1 MADSDVRTKILDIQV
16 RYQDAL
22 DKIAKY
28 RKEIADAMARQKELK
43 KELDAGS
50 ITQEEYARQV
60 ETTRI
65 FITQQNTAINT
76 LTRQINNQEKA
87 QQENLGSLVQW
98 RAELSNLTAEYDRL
112 SEEDRN
118 SEIGE
123 NLKAQINDLTTKL
136 KEAEQGT
143 QRFFR
148 NVGNYPNAMGQAANA
163 TNGLVEALT
172 KECKTAEEAQD
183 ANDVLKRALAGIDP
197 SADGAA
203 DAIETLNKKIEEN
216 NQVIQEHEE
225 QSEGLVDSLGDLVGI
240 NTKFGS
246 SLENLSKNSA
256 GSVLEGLNV
265 KAKALWQTLT
275 GLLANPYVLAF
286 LGIAAAGMAVK
297 WWYNYNKGLVEATKL
312 TGDLTGKAGD
322 DLKNFRNEVQAT
334 ADTFNQDF
342 EEVLTAA
349 NNYAQQYGISVDE
362 ALKKVQD
369 GFINGANAN
378 GQYLDSLKEFPT
390 YFREAGVSANGFVAI
405 MSQTSKMGV
414 TGNKALD
421 TIKEGNIRIRE
432 MSTATAE
439 ALDNLGLNSKKIQQ
453 ELAAGT
459 TTTFEVMQKVSTKL
473 SEIPDS
479 SQVAGEAITNIFG
492 GPGEDAGYRYLT
504 TLKDISTNLEDVK
517 ERSGEMG
524 RLQQEQLQSQVELD
538 KAISALFDA
547 TGGTFESMTTQAKI
561 FVNKGIVAIINGVV
575 DVCNWFID
583 MYNKSIVVRAGVA
596 GMTTSFKMSWS
607 IIKNVCKLIVDD
619 IMALGKIIKGVL
631 TLSWDDVAAGWNQFR
646 KASTQAIKNIAKDY
660 VDGVGDAV
668 DSTLHGQMEK
678 ISIDLS
684 QYSAED
690 TPANGGGSGKG
701 GGKNLPK
708 KTGSEK
714 TGSTSKTSSASD
726 PVKIEAELLRKAED
740 ELLKITKQSAESR
753 RKQLE
758 LSYDRQIDDYKKKL
772 AEDKTLTED
781 SKSAILSIIDSLGQQ
796 KAKAI
801 AEFDDEELRKQI
813 EHDTKLIE
821 LKLSAAEEGTKKE
834 LELKLQSID
843 QKEKLDLAQAEKDYE
858 NEIERQEA
866 LAAIREKYQK
876 EREEAEDANKTL
888 TYERQKQVL
897 ENEIEQL
904 DIAETEKQLHRDGW
918 RTMTDEEMEA
928 DQERKLQSIGG
939 YEAEKLR
946 MERDAA
952 EQAYQALLE
961 RGQLSTQTE
970 AEWQNEQN
978 NAKQE
983 WLNKQVAINEAYV
996 KNEQAK
1002 AQAARAVSN
1011 SLISLL
1017 EAVGEE
1023 GSAAA
1028 KMAKV
1033 IALAQ
1038 IAIDTGKA
1046 LSAGIASASAVPFPG
1061 NLVAIATTV
1070 ATVLANVATA
1080 ISTVKSA
1087 KFATGGKVKGPGSGT
1102 SDSIPAM
1109 LSNGEYVM
1117 TAEATRR
1124 FEPLLEIMNGKSDR
1138 YNISNLRDGLRTI
1151 VPVVISE
1158 KSSNEYENFLYV
1170 LNRYFEDIESHK
1182 NEINIRDSLYSQ
1194 LSRQIETF
1202 NFRKEIITNERFNEE
1217 VISNVQ
1223 RIESIIDKSDRADI
1237 TKEEFLSEIR
1247 KTKFTSSLNKET
1259 DKTSVTKQYLTNYVI
1274 SNNNIEKHMRDFIEI
1289 LSIFGTF
1296 SMFDSTLDR
1305 MNYEIPMMKGV
1316 EDSPMEPSGDPNG
1329 ANIHFAQP
1337 TATGFASGG
1346 KIIGPG
1352 SGTSDSIPVMLS
1364 NGEYVITA
1372 NATRMF
1378 EPLLAAM
1385 NGIGAGVPIQVAN
1398 SYQSMDNAEM
1408 MTDSFEKAA
1417 KEIKPVVSVVEI
1429 TEVQKRVETIENLD
1443 NF

>member
-16 RYQDAL
+16 RYSDAL

-28 RKEIADAMARQKELK
+28 RKEVADAMARQKELK

-60 ETTRI
+60 ETARI
-65 FITQQNTAINT
+65 FITQQNMAINT

-112 SEEDRN
+112 SEADRTG
-118 SEIGE
+118 EVGE

-148 NVGNYPNAMGQAANA
+148 NVGNYPNAMGQAASA

-172 KECKTAEEAQD
+172 KECRTAEEAED
-183 ANDVLKRALAGIDP
+183 ANEVLRKALAGIDP
-197 SADGAA
+197 SAEGAS

-216 NQVIQEHEE
+216 NQVIQQHEE
-225 QSEGLVDSLGDLVGI
+225 QSAGLVDSLGDLVGI
-240 NTKFGS
+240 NTRFGS

-256 GSVLEGLNV
+256 GSVMEGLNV

-286 LGIAAAGMAVK
+286 LGIAAVGMAVK
-297 WWYNYNKGLVEATKL
+297 WWYDYNKGLVEATKL
-312 TGDLTGKAGD
+312 TGDLTGKTGD

-342 EEVLTAA
+342 ETVLEAA

-362 ALKKVQD
+362 ALKKIQD
-369 GFINGANAN
+369 GFISGANAN
-378 GQYLDSLKEFPT
+378 GQYLDSLSEFPA
-390 YFREAGVSANGFVAI
+390 YFREAGVSADGFIAI

-414 TGNKALD
+414 TSNKALD

-432 MSTATAE
+432 MSSATAE

-473 SEIPDS
+473 SEIPES

-492 GPGEDAGYRYLT
+492 GPGEDAGYKYLT
-504 TLKDISTNLEDVK
+504 TLKDISTNLDDVK

-538 KAISALFDA
+538 NAISALFDA
-547 TGGTFESMTTQAKI
+547 TGGTFESMTTQAKT
-561 FVNKGIVAIINGVV
+561 FVNKGIVSIIKGVV
-575 DVCNWFID
+575 DICNWFID

-596 GMTTSFKMSWS
+596 GLTASFKMSWS
-607 IIKNVCKLIVDD
+607 IIKNVCKLIVDE

-646 KASTQAIKNIAKDY
+646 KASTQAVKNIAKDY

-678 ISIDLS
+678 ISLDLS
-684 QYSAED
+684 KYGTDNNPGGGNAGSGGG
-690 TPANGGGSGKG
+690 NGGGKKPATKPSG
-701 GGKNLPK
+701 
-708 KTGSEK
+708 K
-714 TGSTSKTSSASD
+714 TGSTSKGSSASD
-726 PVKIEAELLRKAED
+726 PAKVEAELLRKAED
-740 ELLKITKQSAESR
+740 ELLKITKQFAETR

-772 AEDKTLTED
+772 AEDKTLTEK
-781 SKSAILSIIDSLGQQ
+781 SKAAILSIIDSLGQQ

-801 AEFDDEELRKQI
+801 AEFDDEELKKQI
-813 EHDTKLIE
+813 EHDAKLIE
-821 LKLSAAEEGTKKE
+821 LKLSAAEEGTKQE
-834 LELKLQSID
+834 LELKLKAID
-843 QKEKLDLAQAEKDYE
+843 EKEKLDLAQAEKDYE
-858 NEIERQEA
+858 NEEERQQA
-866 LAAIREKYQK
+866 LAAIRAKYQN
-876 EREEAEDANKTL
+876 EREEAEDEYKTKAMESRNQAL
-888 TYERQKQVL
+888 T
-897 ENEIEQL
+897 NEIDQL
-904 DIAETEKQLHRDGW
+904 EIAETEKQLHREGW

-928 DQERKLQSIGG
+928 DRQRKLESIGG
-939 YEAEKLR
+939 YEAEKLQ
-946 MERDAA
+946 MEEDAA
-952 EQAYQALLE
+952 QQAYEALLE
-961 RGQLSTQTE
+961 RGQLTTQTD
-970 AEWQNEQN
+970 AEWQAEQN
-978 NAKQE
+978 AAKQE
-983 WLNKQVAINEAYV
+983 WLNKQVAINDAYV

-1017 EAVGEE
+1017 NAVGEE

-1028 KMAKV
+1028 KAAKI

-1046 LSAGIASASAVPFPG
+1046 IASGISSASSLPFPA
-1061 NLVAIATTV
+1061 NLAAIATTV
-1070 ATVLANVATA
+1070 ATVIANVATA

-1087 KFATGGKVKGPGSGT
+1087 KFATGGKVNGPGSGT

-1117 TAEATRR
+1117 TARATR
-1124 FEPLLEIMNGKSDR
+1124 
-1138 YNISNLRDGLRTI
+1138 
-1151 VPVVISE
+1151 
-1158 KSSNEYENFLYV
+1158 LY
-1170 LNRYFEDIESHK
+1170 
-1182 NEINIRDSLYSQ
+1182 
-1194 LSRQIETF
+1194 
-1202 NFRKEIITNERFNEE
+1202 
-1217 VISNVQ
+1217 
-1223 RIESIIDKSDRADI
+1223 
-1237 TKEEFLSEIR
+1237 
-1247 KTKFTSSLNKET
+1247 
-1259 DKTSVTKQYLTNYVI
+1259 
-1274 SNNNIEKHMRDFIEI
+1274 
-1289 LSIFGTF
+1289 
-1296 SMFDSTLDR
+1296 
-1305 MNYEIPMMKGV
+1305 
-1316 EDSPMEPSGDPNG
+1316 
-1329 ANIHFAQP
+1329 
-1337 TATGFASGG
+1337 
-1346 KIIGPG
+1346 
-1352 SGTSDSIPVMLS
+1352 
-1364 NGEYVITA
+1364 
-1372 NATRMF
+1372 

-1398 SYQSMDNAEM
+1398 SYQSVDSAEM
-1408 MTDSFEKAA
+1408 MTDSFKEAA
-1417 KEIKPVVSVVEI
+1417 REIKPVVSVVEI
-1429 TEVQKRVETIENLD
+1429 TEAQERVDMIENLD

>member
-1 MADSDVRTKILDIQV
+1 MADNDVRTKILDIQV

-28 RKEIADAMARQKELK
+28 RKEVADAMARQKELK

-112 SEEDRN
+112 SEADRT
-118 SEIGE
+118 GE
-123 NLKAQINDLTTKL
+123 VGQNLKNQINELTTKL

-148 NVGNYPNAMGQAANA
+148 NVGNYPNAMGQAASS
-163 TNGLVEALT
+163 TNGLIEALS
-172 KECKTAEEAQD
+172 KECKTAEEAED
-183 ANDVLKRALAGIDP
+183 ANEVLRRALAGIDP

-216 NQVIQEHEE
+216 NKVIQEHED
-225 QSEGLVDSLGDLVGI
+225 QSAGLVDSLGDLVGI

-256 GSVLEGLNV
+256 GSVMEGLNV

-297 WWYNYNKGLVEATKL
+297 WWYDYNKGLVEATKL
-312 TGDLTGKAGD
+312 TGDLTGKTGD

-342 EEVLTAA
+342 ETVLEAA

-362 ALKKVQD
+362 ALKKIQD
-369 GFINGANAN
+369 GFISGANAN
-378 GQYLDSLKEFPT
+378 GQYLDSLKEFPA
-390 YFREAGVSANGFVAI
+390 YFREAGVSADGFVAI

-414 TGNKALD
+414 TSNKALD

-459 TTTFEVMQKVSTKL
+459 TTTFEVMQQVSTKL
-473 SEIPDS
+473 SEIPES

-504 TLKDISTNLEDVK
+504 TLKDISTNLDEVK

-524 RLQQEQLQSQVELD
+524 RLQQEQLESQVELD
-538 KAISALFDA
+538 NAISALFDA
-547 TGGTFESMTTQAKI
+547 TGGTFESMTTKAKT
-561 FVNKGIVAIINGVV
+561 FVNKGITAVIKGVV
-575 DVCNWFID
+575 DVCNWFIEL
-583 MYNKSIVVRAGVA
+583 YNNSLVIRAGVA
-596 GMTTSFKMSWS
+596 AIGLQFKTLWS
-607 IIKNVCKLIVDD
+607 VVKNVLGLIVDE
-619 IMALGKIIKGVL
+619 IVGLANMIKGAF
-631 TLSWDDVAAGWNQFR
+631 TLNWDTFSAGWEKFR
-646 KASTQAIKNIAKDY
+646 SASGKALKNIVNETVENTKEAWADIDKELPKIEIPVEAKPVADTSTTN
-660 VDGVGDAV
+660 GD
-668 DSTLHGQMEK
+668 D
-678 ISIDLS
+678 
-684 QYSAED
+684 
-690 TPANGGGSGKG
+690 NGGR
-701 GGKNLPK
+701 KNPPK
-708 KTGSEK
+708 KTGSGK
-714 TGSTSKTSSASD
+714 TGTTSKGSSASD
-726 PVKIEAELLRKAED
+726 PAKVEADLLRKAED
-740 ELLKITKQSAESR
+740 ELLKITKQSAETR

-758 LSYDRQIDDYKKKL
+758 LSYDRQIEDYKKKL
-772 AEDKTLTED
+772 AEDKTLTEQ
-781 SKSAILSIIDSLGQQ
+781 SKAAILSIIDSLGQQ

-928 DQERKLQSIGG
+928 DRQRKLEYIGG

-946 MERDAA
+946 MEEEAA
-952 EQAYQALLE
+952 QQAYEALLE
-961 RGQLSTQTE
+961 RGQLSTQTD
-970 AEWQNEQN
+970 AEWLAEQN
-978 NAKQE
+978 AAKQE

-1002 AQAARAVSN
+1002 QQAVRAVTN
-1011 SLISLL
+1011 GLVSLL
-1017 EAVGEE
+1017 ETLGEE
-1023 GSAAA
+1023 NSAFA
-1028 KMAKV
+1028 KMAK
-1033 IALAQ
+1033 IITLAQ
-1038 IAIDTGKA
+1038 IAIDTGRA
-1046 LSAGIASASAVPFPG
+1046 LSSGIASASALPFPA
-1061 NLVAIATTV
+1061 NLAAIATTV

-1087 KFATGGKVKGPGSGT
+1087 KFATGGKVNGPGSGT

-1117 TAEATRR
+1117 TARATR
-1124 FEPLLEIMNGKSDR
+1124 L
-1138 YNISNLRDGLRTI
+1138 
-1151 VPVVISE
+1151 
-1158 KSSNEYENFLYV
+1158 
-1170 LNRYFEDIESHK
+1170 
-1182 NEINIRDSLYSQ
+1182 
-1194 LSRQIETF
+1194 
-1202 NFRKEIITNERFNEE
+1202 
-1217 VISNVQ
+1217 
-1223 RIESIIDKSDRADI
+1223 
-1237 TKEEFLSEIR
+1237 
-1247 KTKFTSSLNKET
+1247 
-1259 DKTSVTKQYLTNYVI
+1259 
-1274 SNNNIEKHMRDFIEI
+1274 
-1289 LSIFGTF
+1289 
-1296 SMFDSTLDR
+1296 
-1305 MNYEIPMMKGV
+1305 
-1316 EDSPMEPSGDPNG
+1316 
-1329 ANIHFAQP
+1329 
-1337 TATGFASGG
+1337 
-1346 KIIGPG
+1346 
-1352 SGTSDSIPVMLS
+1352 
-1364 NGEYVITA
+1364 
-1372 NATRMF
+1372 F

-1398 SYQSMDNAEM
+1398 SYQSVDNAEM
-1408 MTDSFEKAA
+1408 MTDSFKEAA
-1417 KEIKPVVSVVEI
+1417 REIKPVVSVVEI
-1429 TEVQKRVETIENLD
+1429 TDAQERVEMIENLD
-1443 NF
+1443 NY

>member
-28 RKEIADAMARQKELK
+28 RKEVADAMARQKDLK

-76 LTRQINNQEKA
+76 LTRQINSQEKA

-112 SEEDRN
+112 SEADRTG
-118 SEIGE
+118 EVGE
-123 NLKAQINDLTTKL
+123 NMKAQINELTTKL

-148 NVGNYPNAMGQAANA
+148 NVGNYPNAMGQAANS

-172 KECKTAEEAQD
+172 KECETAKEAED
-183 ANDVLKRALAGIDP
+183 ANEILRKALAGIDP
-197 SADGAA
+197 SAEGAS

-225 QSEGLVDSLGDLVGI
+225 QSAGLIDSLGDLVGI

-275 GLLANPYVLAF
+275 GLLANPVVLTF

-297 WWYNYNKGLVEATKL
+297 WWYDYNKGLVEATKL
-312 TGDLTGKAGD
+312 TGDLTGKSGN

-342 EEVLTAA
+342 ETVLEAA

-362 ALKKVQD
+362 ALNKIQD
-369 GFINGANAN
+369 GFISGANAN
-378 GQYLDSLKEFPT
+378 GQYLDSLKEFPA
-390 YFREAGVSANGFVAI
+390 YFREAGVSADGFVAI

-414 TGNKALD
+414 TSNKALD

-439 ALDNLGLNSKKIQQ
+439 ALDNLGLNSKEIQQ

-473 SEIPDS
+473 SEIPES

-504 TLKDISTNLEDVK
+504 TLKNISTNLDEVK
-517 ERSGEMG
+517 EQSGEMG

-538 KAISALFDA
+538 NAISALFDA
-547 TGGTFESMTTQAKI
+547 TGGTFESMTTQAKT
-561 FVNKGIVAIINGVV
+561 FVNKGIVAIIKGVV

-596 GMTTSFKMSWS
+596 GLTASFKMSWS
-607 IIKNVCKLIVDD
+607 LIKNVCKLIVDE
-619 IMALGKIIKGVL
+619 IMGLGKIIKGVL

-646 KASTQAIKNIAKDY
+646 KASTQAVKNMAKDY
-660 VDGVGDAV
+660 VSGVGDVV

-678 ISIDLS
+678 ISLDLS
-684 QYSAED
+684 KYGTDNNPGGGNADSGSG
-690 TPANGGGSGKG
+690 NGGGKKSAT
-701 GGKNLPK
+701 K
-708 KTGSEK
+708 KTGSGK
-714 TGSTSKTSSASD
+714 TGTTSKGSSASD
-726 PVKIEAELLRKAED
+726 PAKVEAELLRKAED
-740 ELLKITKQSAESR
+740 ELLKITKQSAETR

-772 AEDKTLTED
+772 AEDKTLTEK
-781 SKSAILSIIDSLGQQ
+781 SKAAILSIIDSLGQQ

-801 AEFDDEELRKQI
+801 AEFDDEELKKQI
-813 EHDTKLIE
+813 EHDAKLIE
-821 LKLSAAEEGTKKE
+821 LKLSAAEEGTKQE
-834 LELKLQSID
+834 LELKLKAID
-843 QKEKLDLAQAEKDYE
+843 EKEKLDLAQAEKDYE
-858 NEIERQEA
+858 NEEERQQA
-866 LAAIREKYQK
+866 LAAIRAKYQN
-876 EREEAEDANKTL
+876 EREEAEDEYKTKAMESRNQAL
-888 TYERQKQVL
+888 T
-897 ENEIEQL
+897 NEIDQL
-904 DIAETEKQLHRDGW
+904 EIAETEKQLHREGW

-928 DQERKLQSIGG
+928 DRQRKLESIGG
-939 YEAEKLR
+939 YEAEKLQ
-946 MERDAA
+946 MEEDAA
-952 EQAYQALLE
+952 QQAYEALLE
-961 RGQLSTQTE
+961 RGQLTTQTD
-970 AEWQNEQN
+970 AEWQAEQN
-978 NAKQE
+978 AAKEE

-1002 AQAARAVSN
+1002 QQAVRAVTN
-1011 SLISLL
+1011 GLVSLL
-1017 EAVGEE
+1017 ETLGEE
-1023 GSAAA
+1023 NAAYA

-1033 IALAQ
+1033 ITLAQ
-1038 IAIDTGKA
+1038 IAIDTGRA
-1046 LSAGIASASAVPFPG
+1046 LSSGIASASTVPFPG

-1087 KFATGGKVKGPGSGT
+1087 KFASGGKVSGPGSGT

-1117 TAEATRR
+1117 TARATR
-1124 FEPLLEIMNGKSDR
+1124 L
-1138 YNISNLRDGLRTI
+1138 
-1151 VPVVISE
+1151 
-1158 KSSNEYENFLYV
+1158 
-1170 LNRYFEDIESHK
+1170 
-1182 NEINIRDSLYSQ
+1182 
-1194 LSRQIETF
+1194 
-1202 NFRKEIITNERFNEE
+1202 
-1217 VISNVQ
+1217 
-1223 RIESIIDKSDRADI
+1223 
-1237 TKEEFLSEIR
+1237 
-1247 KTKFTSSLNKET
+1247 
-1259 DKTSVTKQYLTNYVI
+1259 
-1274 SNNNIEKHMRDFIEI
+1274 
-1289 LSIFGTF
+1289 
-1296 SMFDSTLDR
+1296 
-1305 MNYEIPMMKGV
+1305 
-1316 EDSPMEPSGDPNG
+1316 
-1329 ANIHFAQP
+1329 
-1337 TATGFASGG
+1337 
-1346 KIIGPG
+1346 
-1352 SGTSDSIPVMLS
+1352 
-1364 NGEYVITA
+1364 
-1372 NATRMF
+1372 F

-1398 SYQSMDNAEM
+1398 SYQSVDNAEM
-1408 MTDSFEKAA
+1408 MTDSFKEAA
-1417 KEIKPVVSVVEI
+1417 REIKPVVSVVEI
-1429 TEVQKRVETIENLD
+1429 TEAQERVDMIENLD

>member
-1 MADSDVRTKILDIQV
+1 MADNDVRTKILDIQV

-28 RKEIADAMARQKELK
+28 RKEVADAMARQKDLK

-112 SEEDRN
+112 SEADRTG
-118 SEIGE
+118 EVGE

-148 NVGNYPNAMGQAANA
+148 NVGNYPNAMGQAASA
-163 TNGLVEALT
+163 TNGLVEALS
-172 KECKTAEEAQD
+172 KECKTAEDAQD
-183 ANDVLKRALAGIDP
+183 ANEILKRALAGIDP
-197 SADGAA
+197 SAEGAT

-216 NQVIQEHEE
+216 NQIIKQHEE

-256 GSVLEGLNV
+256 GSVMEGLNV

-297 WWYNYNKGLVEATKL
+297 WWYDYNKGLVEATKL
-312 TGDLTGKAGD
+312 TGDLTGKTGD

-342 EEVLTAA
+342 ETVLEAA

-362 ALKKVQD
+362 ALKKIQD
-369 GFINGANAN
+369 GFISGANAN
-378 GQYLDSLKEFPT
+378 GQYLDSLKEFPA
-390 YFREAGVSANGFVAI
+390 YFREAGVSADGFVAI

-414 TGNKALD
+414 TSNKALD

-473 SEIPDS
+473 SEIPES
-479 SQVAGEAITNIFG
+479 AQVAGEAITNIFG
-492 GPGEDAGYRYLT
+492 GPGEDAGYKYLT
-504 TLKDISTNLEDVK
+504 TLKDISTNLDDVK

-538 KAISALFDA
+538 NAISALFDA
-547 TGGTFESMTTQAKI
+547 TGGTFESMTTQAKT
-561 FVNKGIVAIINGVV
+561 FVNKGIVSVIKGVV
-575 DVCNWFID
+575 DICNWFID
-583 MYNKSIVVRAGVA
+583 MYNKSVVVRAGVA
-596 GMTTSFKMSWS
+596 GLTASFKMSWS
-607 IIKNVCKLIVDD
+607 IIKNVCKLIVDE

-646 KASTQAIKNIAKDY
+646 KASTQAVKNIAKDY

-678 ISIDLS
+678 ISLDLS
-684 QYSAED
+684 KYGTEN
-690 TPANGGGSGKG
+690 TPASDGNAGGGG
-701 GGKNLPK
+701 GGKKHATK
-708 KTGSEK
+708 KTGSGK
-714 TGSTSKTSSASD
+714 TGTTSKGSSASD
-726 PVKIEAELLRKAED
+726 PAKVEAELLRKAED
-740 ELLKITKQSAESR
+740 ELLKITKQSAETR

-758 LSYDRQIDDYKKKL
+758 LSYDRQIEDYKKKL
-772 AEDKTLTED
+772 AEDKTLTEQ
-781 SKSAILSIIDSLGQQ
+781 SKAAILSIIDSLGQQ
-796 KAKAI
+796 KAEAI

-813 EHDTKLIE
+813 EHNTKLIE
-821 LKLSAAEEGTKKE
+821 LKLSAAEEGTKEE
-834 LELKLQSID
+834 LELKLQAID

-876 EREEAEDANKTL
+876 EREEAEDASKTL

-983 WLNKQVAINEAYV
+983 WLNKQVVINEAYV

-1087 KFATGGKVKGPGSGT
+1087 KFATGGKVNGPGSGT

-1117 TAEATRR
+1117 TARATR
-1124 FEPLLEIMNGKSDR
+1124 L
-1138 YNISNLRDGLRTI
+1138 
-1151 VPVVISE
+1151 
-1158 KSSNEYENFLYV
+1158 
-1170 LNRYFEDIESHK
+1170 
-1182 NEINIRDSLYSQ
+1182 
-1194 LSRQIETF
+1194 
-1202 NFRKEIITNERFNEE
+1202 
-1217 VISNVQ
+1217 
-1223 RIESIIDKSDRADI
+1223 
-1237 TKEEFLSEIR
+1237 
-1247 KTKFTSSLNKET
+1247 
-1259 DKTSVTKQYLTNYVI
+1259 
-1274 SNNNIEKHMRDFIEI
+1274 
-1289 LSIFGTF
+1289 
-1296 SMFDSTLDR
+1296 
-1305 MNYEIPMMKGV
+1305 
-1316 EDSPMEPSGDPNG
+1316 
-1329 ANIHFAQP
+1329 
-1337 TATGFASGG
+1337 
-1346 KIIGPG
+1346 
-1352 SGTSDSIPVMLS
+1352 
-1364 NGEYVITA
+1364 
-1372 NATRMF
+1372 F

-1398 SYQSMDNAEM
+1398 SYQSVDNAEM
-1408 MTDSFEKAA
+1408 MTDSFKEAA
-1417 KEIKPVVSVVEI
+1417 REIKPVVSVVEI
-1429 TEVQKRVETIENLD
+1429 TEAQERVDMIENLD

>member
-1 MADSDVRTKILDIQV
+1 
-16 RYQDAL
+16 
-22 DKIAKY
+22 
-28 RKEIADAMARQKELK
+28 
-43 KELDAGS
+43 
-50 ITQEEYARQV
+50 
-60 ETTRI
+60 
-65 FITQQNTAINT
+65 
-76 LTRQINNQEKA
+76 
-87 QQENLGSLVQW
+87 
-98 RAELSNLTAEYDRL
+98 
-112 SEEDRN
+112 
-118 SEIGE
+118 
-123 NLKAQINDLTTKL
+123 
-136 KEAEQGT
+136 
-143 QRFFR
+143 
-148 NVGNYPNAMGQAANA
+148 
-163 TNGLVEALT
+163 
-172 KECKTAEEAQD
+172 
-183 ANDVLKRALAGIDP
+183 
-197 SADGAA
+197 
-203 DAIETLNKKIEEN
+203 
-216 NQVIQEHEE
+216 
-225 QSEGLVDSLGDLVGI
+225 
-240 NTKFGS
+240 
-246 SLENLSKNSA
+246 
-256 GSVLEGLNV
+256 
-265 KAKALWQTLT
+265 
-275 GLLANPYVLAF
+275 
-286 LGIAAAGMAVK
+286 
-297 WWYNYNKGLVEATKL
+297 
-312 TGDLTGKAGD
+312 
-322 DLKNFRNEVQAT
+322 
-334 ADTFNQDF
+334 
-342 EEVLTAA
+342 
-349 NNYAQQYGISVDE
+349 
-362 ALKKVQD
+362 
-369 GFINGANAN
+369 
-378 GQYLDSLKEFPT
+378 
-390 YFREAGVSANGFVAI
+390 
-405 MSQTSKMGV
+405 MGV
-414 TGNKALD
+414 TSNKALD

-473 SEIPDS
+473 SEIPES
-479 SQVAGEAITNIFG
+479 AQVAGEAITNIFG
-492 GPGEDAGYRYLT
+492 GPGEDAGYKYLT
-504 TLKDISTNLEDVK
+504 TLKDISTNLDDVK

-538 KAISALFDA
+538 NAISALFDA
-547 TGGTFESMTTQAKI
+547 TGGTFESMTTQAKT
-561 FVNKGIVAIINGVV
+561 FVNKGIVSVIKGVV
-575 DVCNWFID
+575 DICNWFID
-583 MYNKSIVVRAGVA
+583 MYNKSVVVRAGVA
-596 GMTTSFKMSWS
+596 GLTASFKMSWS
-607 IIKNVCKLIVDD
+607 IIKNVCKLIVDE

-646 KASTQAIKNIAKDY
+646 KASTQAVKNIAKDY

-678 ISIDLS
+678 ISLDLS
-684 QYSAED
+684 KYGTEN
-690 TPANGGGSGKG
+690 TPASDGNAGGGG
-701 GGKNLPK
+701 GGKKHATK
-708 KTGSEK
+708 KTGSGK
-714 TGSTSKTSSASD
+714 TGTTSKGSSASD
-726 PVKIEAELLRKAED
+726 PAKVEAELLRKAED
-740 ELLKITKQSAESR
+740 ELLKITKQSAETR

-758 LSYDRQIDDYKKKL
+758 LSYDRQIEDYKKKL
-772 AEDKTLTED
+772 AEDKTLTEQ
-781 SKSAILSIIDSLGQQ
+781 SKAAILSIIDSLGQQ

-813 EHDTKLIE
+813 EHNTKLIE
-821 LKLSAAEEGTKKE
+821 LKLSAAEEGTKEE
-834 LELKLQSID
+834 LELKLQAID

-876 EREEAEDANKTL
+876 EREEAEDASKTL

-1087 KFATGGKVKGPGSGT
+1087 KFATGGKVNGPGSGT

-1117 TAEATRR
+1117 TARATR
-1124 FEPLLEIMNGKSDR
+1124 L
-1138 YNISNLRDGLRTI
+1138 
-1151 VPVVISE
+1151 
-1158 KSSNEYENFLYV
+1158 
-1170 LNRYFEDIESHK
+1170 
-1182 NEINIRDSLYSQ
+1182 
-1194 LSRQIETF
+1194 
-1202 NFRKEIITNERFNEE
+1202 
-1217 VISNVQ
+1217 
-1223 RIESIIDKSDRADI
+1223 
-1237 TKEEFLSEIR
+1237 
-1247 KTKFTSSLNKET
+1247 
-1259 DKTSVTKQYLTNYVI
+1259 
-1274 SNNNIEKHMRDFIEI
+1274 
-1289 LSIFGTF
+1289 
-1296 SMFDSTLDR
+1296 
-1305 MNYEIPMMKGV
+1305 
-1316 EDSPMEPSGDPNG
+1316 
-1329 ANIHFAQP
+1329 
-1337 TATGFASGG
+1337 
-1346 KIIGPG
+1346 
-1352 SGTSDSIPVMLS
+1352 
-1364 NGEYVITA
+1364 
-1372 NATRMF
+1372 F

-1398 SYQSMDNAEM
+1398 SYQSVDNAEM
-1408 MTDSFEKAA
+1408 MTDSFKEAA
-1417 KEIKPVVSVVEI
+1417 REIKPVVSVVEI
-1429 TEVQKRVETIENLD
+1429 TEAQERVDMIENLD

>member
-1 MADSDVRTKILDIQV
+1 MANSDVRTKILDIQV
-16 RYQDAL
+16 RYRDAL

-28 RKEIADAMARQKELK
+28 RKEVADAMARQKDLK

-76 LTRQINNQEKA
+76 FTRQINNQEKA

-112 SEEDRN
+112 SEADRTGKV
-118 SEIGE
+118 GE

-148 NVGNYPNAMGQAANA
+148 NVGNYPNAMGQAASA
-163 TNGLVEALT
+163 TNGLVEALS
-172 KECKTAEEAQD
+172 KECKTAEEAED
-183 ANDVLKRALAGIDP
+183 ANEVLKRALAGIDP
-197 SADGAA
+197 SAEGAA

-225 QSEGLVDSLGDLVGI
+225 QSAGLVDSLGDLVGI

-256 GSVLEGLNV
+256 GSVMEGLNV

-286 LGIAAAGMAVK
+286 LGIAAAGMTVK
-297 WWYNYNKGLVEATKL
+297 WWYDYNKGLVAATKL
-312 TGDLTGKAGD
+312 TGDLTGKTGD

-342 EEVLTAA
+342 ETVLEAA

-362 ALKKVQD
+362 ALKKIQD
-369 GFINGANAN
+369 GFISGANAN
-378 GQYLDSLKEFPT
+378 GQYLDSLKEFPA
-390 YFREAGVSANGFVAI
+390 YFREAGVSADGFVAI

-414 TGNKALD
+414 TSNKALD

-439 ALDNLGLNSKKIQQ
+439 TLDNLGLNSKKIQQ

-473 SEIPDS
+473 SEIPES

-504 TLKDISTNLEDVK
+504 TLKDISTNLDKVK

-524 RLQQEQLQSQVELD
+524 RLQQEQLESQVELD
-538 KAISALFDA
+538 NAISALFDA
-547 TGGTFESMTTQAKI
+547 TGGTFESMTTKAKT
-561 FVNKGIVAIINGVV
+561 FVNKGITAIIKGVV
-575 DVCNWFID
+575 DVCNWFIEL
-583 MYNKSIVVRAGVA
+583 YNKSLVIRVGVA
-596 GMTTSFKMSWS
+596 SIGLQFKTLWS
-607 IIKNVCKLIVDD
+607 VVKNVIGLIVDE
-619 IMALGKIIKGVL
+619 IVGLANMIKGAF
-631 TLSWDDVAAGWNQFR
+631 TLNWDTFSAGWEKFR
-646 KASTQAIKNIAKDY
+646 SASGKALKNIVNETVDNTKEAWANIDKELPKIEIPVEAKPVADNSTS
-660 VDGVGDAV
+660 GD
-668 DSTLHGQMEK
+668 S
-678 ISIDLS
+678 
-684 QYSAED
+684 
-690 TPANGGGSGKG
+690 KG
-701 GGKNLPK
+701 GGKNPPK
-708 KTGSEK
+708 KTGSGK
-714 TGSTSKTSSASD
+714 AGSTSKSSSTSD
-726 PVKIEAELLRKAED
+726 PVKVEADLLRKAED
-740 ELLKITKQSAESR
+740 ELLKITKQSAETR

-772 AEDKTLTED
+772 AEDKTLTEQ
-781 SKSAILSIIDSLGQQ
+781 SEAAILSIIDSLGQQ

-813 EHDTKLIE
+813 EHNTKLIE

-834 LELKLQSID
+834 LELKLQAID

-904 DIAETEKQLHRDGW
+904 DIAETEKQLHRNGW

-1087 KFATGGKVKGPGSGT
+1087 KFATGGKVNGPGSGT

-1117 TAEATRR
+1117 TARATR
-1124 FEPLLEIMNGKSDR
+1124 L
-1138 YNISNLRDGLRTI
+1138 
-1151 VPVVISE
+1151 
-1158 KSSNEYENFLYV
+1158 
-1170 LNRYFEDIESHK
+1170 
-1182 NEINIRDSLYSQ
+1182 
-1194 LSRQIETF
+1194 
-1202 NFRKEIITNERFNEE
+1202 
-1217 VISNVQ
+1217 
-1223 RIESIIDKSDRADI
+1223 
-1237 TKEEFLSEIR
+1237 
-1247 KTKFTSSLNKET
+1247 
-1259 DKTSVTKQYLTNYVI
+1259 
-1274 SNNNIEKHMRDFIEI
+1274 
-1289 LSIFGTF
+1289 
-1296 SMFDSTLDR
+1296 
-1305 MNYEIPMMKGV
+1305 
-1316 EDSPMEPSGDPNG
+1316 
-1329 ANIHFAQP
+1329 
-1337 TATGFASGG
+1337 
-1346 KIIGPG
+1346 
-1352 SGTSDSIPVMLS
+1352 
-1364 NGEYVITA
+1364 
-1372 NATRMF
+1372 F

-1398 SYQSMDNAEM
+1398 SYQSVDNAEM
-1408 MTDSFEKAA
+1408 MTDSFKEAA
-1417 KEIKPVVSVVEI
+1417 REIKPVVSVVEI
-1429 TEVQKRVETIENLD
+1429 TEAQERVDMIENLD

>member
-16 RYQDAL
+16 RYSDAL

-28 RKEIADAMARQKELK
+28 RKEVADAMARQKDLK

-112 SEEDRN
+112 SEADRTG
-118 SEIGE
+118 EVGE

-148 NVGNYPNAMGQAANA
+148 NVGNYPNAMGQAASA
-163 TNGLVEALT
+163 TNGLVEALS
-172 KECKTAEEAQD
+172 KECKTAEEAED
-183 ANDVLKRALAGIDP
+183 ANEVLKRALAGIDP
-197 SADGAA
+197 SAEGAA

-225 QSEGLVDSLGDLVGI
+225 QSAGLVDSLGDLVGI

-256 GSVLEGLNV
+256 GSVMEGLNV

-297 WWYNYNKGLVEATKL
+297 WWYDYNKGLVEATKL
-312 TGDLTGKAGD
+312 TGDLTGKTGD

-342 EEVLTAA
+342 ETVLEAA

-362 ALKKVQD
+362 ALKKIQD
-369 GFINGANAN
+369 GFISGANAN
-378 GQYLDSLKEFPT
+378 GQYLDSLKEFPA
-390 YFREAGVSANGFVAI
+390 YFREAGVSADGFVAI

-414 TGNKALD
+414 TSNKALD

-473 SEIPDS
+473 SEIPES

-504 TLKDISTNLEDVK
+504 TLKDISTNLDEVK

-524 RLQQEQLQSQVELD
+524 RLQQEQLESQVELD
-538 KAISALFDA
+538 NAISALFDA
-547 TGGTFESMTTQAKI
+547 TGGTFESMTTKAKT
-561 FVNKGIVAIINGVV
+561 FVNKGITAIIKGVV
-575 DVCNWFID
+575 DVCNWFIEL
-583 MYNKSIVVRAGVA
+583 YNESLVIRVGVA
-596 GMTTSFKMSWS
+596 SIGLQFKTLWS
-607 IIKNVCKLIVDD
+607 VVKNVLGLIVDE
-619 IMALGKIIKGVL
+619 IVGLANMIKGAF
-631 TLSWDDVAAGWNQFR
+631 TLNWDTFSAGWEKFR
-646 KASTQAIKNIAKDY
+646 SASGKALKNIVNETVENTKEAWANIDKELPKIEIPVEAKPVADNSTS
-660 VDGVGDAV
+660 GD
-668 DSTLHGQMEK
+668 SK
-678 ISIDLS
+678 
-684 QYSAED
+684 
-690 TPANGGGSGKG
+690 GGGKNPPKKTGSGKG
-701 GGKNLPK
+701 G
-708 KTGSEK
+708 
-714 TGSTSKTSSASD
+714 STSKSSSASD
-726 PVKIEAELLRKAED
+726 PAKVEADLLRKAED
-740 ELLKITKQSAESR
+740 ELLKITKQSAETR

-772 AEDKTLTED
+772 AEDKTLTEQ
-781 SKSAILSIIDSLGQQ
+781 SKAAILSIIDSLGQQ

-813 EHDTKLIE
+813 EHNTKLIE

-834 LELKLQSID
+834 LELKLQAID

-866 LAAIREKYQK
+866 LAAIREKYEK

-928 DQERKLQSIGG
+928 DRQRKLEYIGG

-946 MERDAA
+946 MEEEAA
-952 EQAYQALLE
+952 QQAYEALLE
-961 RGQLSTQTE
+961 RGQLSTQTD
-970 AEWQNEQN
+970 AEWLAEQN
-978 NAKQE
+978 AAKQE

-1002 AQAARAVSN
+1002 QQAVRAVTN
-1011 SLISLL
+1011 GLVSLL
-1017 EAVGEE
+1017 ETLGEE
-1023 GSAAA
+1023 NYAFA
-1028 KMAKV
+1028 KMAK
-1033 IALAQ
+1033 IITLAQ
-1038 IAIDTGKA
+1038 IAIDTGRA
-1046 LSAGIASASAVPFPG
+1046 LSSGIASASALMFPA
-1061 NLVAIATTV
+1061 NLAAIATTV

-1087 KFATGGKVKGPGSGT
+1087 KFATGGKVNGPGSGT

-1117 TAEATRR
+1117 TARATR
-1124 FEPLLEIMNGKSDR
+1124 L
-1138 YNISNLRDGLRTI
+1138 
-1151 VPVVISE
+1151 
-1158 KSSNEYENFLYV
+1158 
-1170 LNRYFEDIESHK
+1170 
-1182 NEINIRDSLYSQ
+1182 
-1194 LSRQIETF
+1194 
-1202 NFRKEIITNERFNEE
+1202 
-1217 VISNVQ
+1217 
-1223 RIESIIDKSDRADI
+1223 
-1237 TKEEFLSEIR
+1237 
-1247 KTKFTSSLNKET
+1247 
-1259 DKTSVTKQYLTNYVI
+1259 
-1274 SNNNIEKHMRDFIEI
+1274 
-1289 LSIFGTF
+1289 
-1296 SMFDSTLDR
+1296 
-1305 MNYEIPMMKGV
+1305 
-1316 EDSPMEPSGDPNG
+1316 
-1329 ANIHFAQP
+1329 
-1337 TATGFASGG
+1337 
-1346 KIIGPG
+1346 
-1352 SGTSDSIPVMLS
+1352 
-1364 NGEYVITA
+1364 
-1372 NATRMF
+1372 F

-1398 SYQSMDNAEM
+1398 SYQSVDNAEM
-1408 MTDSFEKAA
+1408 MTDSFKEAA
-1417 KEIKPVVSVVEI
+1417 RKIKPVVSVVEI
-1429 TEVQKRVETIENLD
+1429 TDAQERVEMIENLD
-1443 NF
+1443 NY

>member
-1 MADSDVRTKILDIQV
+1 MADNDVRTKILDIQV
-16 RYQDAL
+16 RYRDAL

-28 RKEIADAMARQKELK
+28 RKEVADAMARQKDLK

-112 SEEDRN
+112 SEADRTG
-118 SEIGE
+118 EVGE
-123 NLKAQINDLTTKL
+123 NLKNQINELTSKL

-163 TNGLVEALT
+163 TNGLIEALS
-172 KECKTAEEAQD
+172 KECKTAEEAED
-183 ANDVLKRALAGIDP
+183 ANEVLKRALAGIDP

-216 NQVIQEHEE
+216 NQVIQEHED
-225 QSEGLVDSLGDLVGI
+225 QSAGLIDSLGDLVGI

-256 GSVLEGLNV
+256 GSVMEGLNV

-297 WWYNYNKGLVEATKL
+297 WWYDYNKGLVEATKL
-312 TGDLTGKAGD
+312 TGDLTGKTGD

-342 EEVLTAA
+342 ETVLEAA

-362 ALKKVQD
+362 ALKKIQD
-369 GFINGANAN
+369 GFISGANAN
-378 GQYLDSLKEFPT
+378 GQYLDSLKEFPA
-390 YFREAGVSANGFVAI
+390 YFREAGVSADGFVAI

-414 TGNKALD
+414 TSNKALD

-432 MSTATAE
+432 MSSATAE

-459 TTTFEVMQKVSTKL
+459 TTTFEVMQQVSTKL
-473 SEIPDS
+473 SEIPES

-492 GPGEDAGYRYLT
+492 GPGEDAGYKYLT
-504 TLKDISTNLEDVK
+504 TLKDISTNLDEVK
-517 ERSGEMG
+517 DRAGEMG
-524 RLQQEQLQSQVELD
+524 RLQEEQLQSQVELD
-538 KAISALFDA
+538 NAISALFDA
-547 TGGTFESMTTQAKI
+547 TGGTFESMTTKAKT
-561 FVNKGIVAIINGVV
+561 FVNKGITAVIKGVV
-575 DVCNWFID
+575 DVCNWFIEL
-583 MYNKSIVVRAGVA
+583 YNNSLVIRAGVA
-596 GMTTSFKMSWS
+596 AIGLQFKTLWS
-607 IIKNVCKLIVDD
+607 VVKNVLGLIVDE
-619 IMALGKIIKGVL
+619 IVGLANMIKGAF
-631 TLSWDDVAAGWNQFR
+631 TLNWDTFSAGWEKFR
-646 KASTQAIKNIAKDY
+646 SASGKALKNIVNETVENTKEAWADIDKELPKIEIPVEAKPVADTSTTNG
-660 VDGVGDAV
+660 DG
-668 DSTLHGQMEK
+668 
-678 ISIDLS
+678 
-684 QYSAED
+684 
-690 TPANGGGSGKG
+690 NG
-701 GGKNLPK
+701 GGKNPPK
-708 KTGSEK
+708 KTGNGK

-726 PVKIEAELLRKAED
+726 PAKVEADLLRKAED
-740 ELLKITKQSAESR
+740 ELLKITKQSAETR

-758 LSYDRQIDDYKKKL
+758 LSYDRQIEDYKKKL
-772 AEDKTLTED
+772 AEDKTLTEQ
-781 SKSAILSIIDSLGQQ
+781 SKAAILSIIDSLGQQ

-834 LELKLQSID
+834 LELKLQAID

-876 EREEAEDANKTL
+876 EREEVEDANKTL

-928 DQERKLQSIGG
+928 DRQRKLEYIGG

-946 MERDAA
+946 MEEEAA
-952 EQAYQALLE
+952 QQAYEALLE
-961 RGQLSTQTE
+961 RGQLSTQTD
-970 AEWQNEQN
+970 AEWLAEQN
-978 NAKQE
+978 AAKQE

-1002 AQAARAVSN
+1002 QQAVRAVTN
-1011 SLISLL
+1011 GLVSLL
-1017 EAVGEE
+1017 ETLGEE
-1023 GSAAA
+1023 NSAFA
-1028 KMAKV
+1028 KMAK
-1033 IALAQ
+1033 IITLAQ
-1038 IAIDTGKA
+1038 IAIDTGRA
-1046 LSAGIASASAVPFPG
+1046 LSSGIASASALPFPA
-1061 NLVAIATTV
+1061 NLAAIATTV

-1087 KFATGGKVKGPGSGT
+1087 KFATGGKVNGPGSGT

-1117 TAEATRR
+1117 TARATR
-1124 FEPLLEIMNGKSDR
+1124 L
-1138 YNISNLRDGLRTI
+1138 
-1151 VPVVISE
+1151 
-1158 KSSNEYENFLYV
+1158 
-1170 LNRYFEDIESHK
+1170 
-1182 NEINIRDSLYSQ
+1182 
-1194 LSRQIETF
+1194 
-1202 NFRKEIITNERFNEE
+1202 
-1217 VISNVQ
+1217 
-1223 RIESIIDKSDRADI
+1223 
-1237 TKEEFLSEIR
+1237 
-1247 KTKFTSSLNKET
+1247 
-1259 DKTSVTKQYLTNYVI
+1259 
-1274 SNNNIEKHMRDFIEI
+1274 
-1289 LSIFGTF
+1289 
-1296 SMFDSTLDR
+1296 
-1305 MNYEIPMMKGV
+1305 
-1316 EDSPMEPSGDPNG
+1316 
-1329 ANIHFAQP
+1329 
-1337 TATGFASGG
+1337 
-1346 KIIGPG
+1346 
-1352 SGTSDSIPVMLS
+1352 
-1364 NGEYVITA
+1364 
-1372 NATRMF
+1372 F

-1398 SYQSMDNAEM
+1398 SYQSVDSAEM
-1408 MTDSFEKAA
+1408 MTDSFKEAA
-1417 KEIKPVVSVVEI
+1417 REIKPVVSVVEI
-1429 TEVQKRVETIENLD
+1429 TEAQERVDMIENLD

>member
-1 MADSDVRTKILDIQV
+1 MADNDVRTKILDIQV

-28 RKEIADAMARQKELK
+28 RKEVADAMARQKDLK

-112 SEEDRN
+112 SEADRTG
-118 SEIGE
+118 EVGE

-148 NVGNYPNAMGQAANA
+148 NVGNYPNAMGQAAGA
-163 TNGLVEALT
+163 TNGLVEALS
-172 KECKTAEEAQD
+172 KECKTAEEAEK
-183 ANDVLKRALAGIDP
+183 ANEVLKRALAGIDP

-216 NQVIQEHEE
+216 NQVIQEHED
-225 QSEGLVDSLGDLVGI
+225 QSAGLVDSLGELVGI
-240 NTKFGS
+240 NTNFGS

-275 GLLANPYVLAF
+275 GLLANPVVLTF

-297 WWYNYNKGLVEATKL
+297 WWYDYNKGLVEATKL
-312 TGDLTGKAGD
+312 TGDLTGKTGN

-342 EEVLTAA
+342 ETVLEAA

-362 ALKKVQD
+362 ALKKIQA
-369 GFINGANAN
+369 GFISGANAN
-378 GQYLDSLKEFPT
+378 GQYLDSLKEFPA
-390 YFREAGVSANGFVAI
+390 YFREAGVSADGFVAI
-405 MSQTSKMGV
+405 MSQSSKMGV
-414 TGNKALD
+414 TSNKALD

-473 SEIPDS
+473 SEVPES
-479 SQVAGEAITNIFG
+479 SKVAGEAITSIFG
-492 GPGEDAGYRYLT
+492 GPGEDAGYRYLA
-504 TLKDISTNLEDVK
+504 TLKDISTNLDEVK

-524 RLQQEQLQSQVELD
+524 RLQQEQLVSQLELD
-538 KAISALFDA
+538 NAISALFDA
-547 TGGTFESMTTQAKI
+547 TGGTFETMTTQARTFI
-561 FVNKGIVAIINGVV
+561 NKGITAIIKGVV
-575 DVCNWFID
+575 DVCNWFIEL
-583 MYNKSIVVRAGVA
+583 YNQSLVVRAGVA
-596 GMTTSFKMSWS
+596 SIGLNFKTLWS
-607 IIKNVCKLIVDD
+607 VVKNVLRLIVDE
-619 IMALGKIIKGVL
+619 IVGLASMIKGAF
-631 TLSWDDVAAGWNQFR
+631 TLNWDTFSAGWEKFR
-646 KASTQAIKNIAKDY
+646 SASGKALKNIVNETVENTKEAWANIDKELPKIEIPVEAKPVADNSTS
-660 VDGVGDAV
+660 GD
-668 DSTLHGQMEK
+668 SK
-678 ISIDLS
+678 
-684 QYSAED
+684 
-690 TPANGGGSGKG
+690 GGGKNPPKKAGSGKG
-701 GGKNLPK
+701 G
-708 KTGSEK
+708 
-714 TGSTSKTSSASD
+714 STSKSSSASD
-726 PVKIEAELLRKAED
+726 PAKVEADLLRKAED
-740 ELLKITKQSAESR
+740 ELLKITKQSAEAR

-758 LSYDRQIDDYKKKL
+758 LSYERQIDDYKKKL
-772 AEDKTLTED
+772 AEDKTLTEQ
-781 SKSAILSIIDSLGQQ
+781 SKAAILSIIDSLGQQ

-813 EHDTKLIE
+813 EHNTKLIE

-834 LELKLQSID
+834 LELKLQAID

-858 NEIERQEA
+858 NEVERQEA

-888 TYERQKQVL
+888 AYEKQKQVL

-983 WLNKQVAINEAYV
+983 WLNKQVSINEAYV

-1087 KFATGGKVKGPGSGT
+1087 KFATGGKVNGPGSGT

-1117 TAEATRR
+1117 TARATR
-1124 FEPLLEIMNGKSDR
+1124 L
-1138 YNISNLRDGLRTI
+1138 
-1151 VPVVISE
+1151 
-1158 KSSNEYENFLYV
+1158 
-1170 LNRYFEDIESHK
+1170 
-1182 NEINIRDSLYSQ
+1182 
-1194 LSRQIETF
+1194 
-1202 NFRKEIITNERFNEE
+1202 
-1217 VISNVQ
+1217 
-1223 RIESIIDKSDRADI
+1223 
-1237 TKEEFLSEIR
+1237 
-1247 KTKFTSSLNKET
+1247 
-1259 DKTSVTKQYLTNYVI
+1259 
-1274 SNNNIEKHMRDFIEI
+1274 
-1289 LSIFGTF
+1289 
-1296 SMFDSTLDR
+1296 
-1305 MNYEIPMMKGV
+1305 
-1316 EDSPMEPSGDPNG
+1316 
-1329 ANIHFAQP
+1329 
-1337 TATGFASGG
+1337 
-1346 KIIGPG
+1346 
-1352 SGTSDSIPVMLS
+1352 
-1364 NGEYVITA
+1364 
-1372 NATRMF
+1372 F

-1398 SYQSMDNAEM
+1398 SYQSVDNAEM
-1408 MTDSFEKAA
+1408 MTDSFKEAA
-1417 KEIKPVVSVVEI
+1417 REIKPVVSVVEI
-1429 TEVQKRVETIENLD
+1429 TEAIDRVDMIENLD

>member
-1 MADSDVRTKILDIQV
+1 MADNDVRTKILDIQV
-16 RYQDAL
+16 RYRDAL

-28 RKEIADAMARQKELK
+28 RKEVADAMARQKDLK

-60 ETTRI
+60 ETSRI
-65 FITQQNTAINT
+65 FITQQNAAINT
-76 LTRQINNQEKA
+76 LTRQITNQEKA
-87 QQENLGSLVQW
+87 QKENLGSLMQW

-112 SEEDRN
+112 SEADRTG
-118 SEIGE
+118 EVGE

-148 NVGNYPNAMGQAANA
+148 NVGNYPNAMGQAASA
-163 TNGLVEALT
+163 TNGLVEALS

-183 ANDVLKRALAGIDP
+183 ANEVLKRALAGIDP
-197 SADGAA
+197 SAEGAA

-225 QSEGLVDSLGDLVGI
+225 QSAGLVDSLGDLVGI
-240 NTKFGS
+240 NTKFGC

-256 GSVLEGLNV
+256 GSVMEGLNV

-297 WWYNYNKGLVEATKL
+297 WWYDYNKGLVEATKL
-312 TGDLTGKAGD
+312 TGDLTGKTGD

-342 EEVLTAA
+342 ETVLEAA

-362 ALKKVQD
+362 ALKKIQD
-369 GFINGANAN
+369 GFISGANAN
-378 GQYLDSLKEFPT
+378 GQYLDSLKEFPA
-390 YFREAGVSANGFVAI
+390 YFREAGVSADGFVAI

-414 TGNKALD
+414 TSNKALD

-459 TTTFEVMQKVSTKL
+459 TTTFEVMQQVSTKL
-473 SEIPDS
+473 SEIPES

-504 TLKDISTNLEDVK
+504 TLKDISTNLDEVK

-524 RLQQEQLQSQVELD
+524 RLQQEQLESQVELD
-538 KAISALFDA
+538 NAISALFDA
-547 TGGTFESMTTQAKI
+547 TGGTFESMTTKAKT
-561 FVNKGIVAIINGVV
+561 FVNKGITAIIKGVV
-575 DVCNWFID
+575 DVCNWFIEL
-583 MYNKSIVVRAGVA
+583 YNNSLVIRAGVA
-596 GMTTSFKMSWS
+596 AIGLQFKTLWS
-607 IIKNVCKLIVDD
+607 VVKNVLGLIVDE
-619 IMALGKIIKGVL
+619 IVGLANMIKGAF
-631 TLSWDDVAAGWNQFR
+631 TLNWDTFSAGWEKFR
-646 KASTQAIKNIAKDY
+646 SASGKALKNIVNETVENTKEAWADIDKELPKIEIPVEAKPVADTSTTNG
-660 VDGVGDAV
+660 DG
-668 DSTLHGQMEK
+668 
-678 ISIDLS
+678 
-684 QYSAED
+684 
-690 TPANGGGSGKG
+690 NGGRKNPPKKSGSGK
-701 GGKNLPK
+701 
-708 KTGSEK
+708 S
-714 TGSTSKTSSASD
+714 GSTSKSSSASD
-726 PVKIEAELLRKAED
+726 PAKVEADLLRKAED
-740 ELLKITKQSAESR
+740 ELLKITKQSAETR

-758 LSYDRQIDDYKKKL
+758 LSYDRQIEDYKKKL
-772 AEDKTLTED
+772 SEDKTLTEQ
-781 SKSAILSIIDSLGQQ
+781 SKAAILSIIDSLGQQ

-928 DQERKLQSIGG
+928 DRQRKLEYIGG
-939 YEAEKLR
+939 YEAEKLQ
-946 MERDAA
+946 MEEDAA
-952 EQAYQALLE
+952 QQAYEALME
-961 RGQLSTQTE
+961 RGQLSTQTD
-970 AEWQNEQN
+970 AEWLAEQN
-978 NAKQE
+978 AAKQE

-1002 AQAARAVSN
+1002 QQAVRAVTN
-1011 SLISLL
+1011 GLVSLL
-1017 EAVGEE
+1017 ETLGEE
-1023 GSAAA
+1023 NSAFA
-1028 KMAKV
+1028 KMAK
-1033 IALAQ
+1033 IITLAQ
-1038 IAIDTGKA
+1038 IAIDTGRA
-1046 LSAGIASASAVPFPG
+1046 LSSGIASASALPFPA
-1061 NLVAIATTV
+1061 NLAAIATTV

-1087 KFATGGKVKGPGSGT
+1087 KFATGGKVNGPGSGT

-1117 TAEATRR
+1117 TARATR
-1124 FEPLLEIMNGKSDR
+1124 L
-1138 YNISNLRDGLRTI
+1138 
-1151 VPVVISE
+1151 
-1158 KSSNEYENFLYV
+1158 
-1170 LNRYFEDIESHK
+1170 
-1182 NEINIRDSLYSQ
+1182 
-1194 LSRQIETF
+1194 
-1202 NFRKEIITNERFNEE
+1202 
-1217 VISNVQ
+1217 
-1223 RIESIIDKSDRADI
+1223 
-1237 TKEEFLSEIR
+1237 
-1247 KTKFTSSLNKET
+1247 
-1259 DKTSVTKQYLTNYVI
+1259 
-1274 SNNNIEKHMRDFIEI
+1274 
-1289 LSIFGTF
+1289 
-1296 SMFDSTLDR
+1296 
-1305 MNYEIPMMKGV
+1305 
-1316 EDSPMEPSGDPNG
+1316 
-1329 ANIHFAQP
+1329 
-1337 TATGFASGG
+1337 
-1346 KIIGPG
+1346 
-1352 SGTSDSIPVMLS
+1352 
-1364 NGEYVITA
+1364 
-1372 NATRMF
+1372 F

-1398 SYQSMDNAEM
+1398 SYQSVDNAEM
-1408 MTDSFEKAA
+1408 MTDSFKEAA
-1417 KEIKPVVSVVEI
+1417 RVIKPVVSVVEI
-1429 TEVQKRVETIENLD
+1429 TDAQERVEMIENLD
-1443 NF
+1443 NY

>member
-1 MADSDVRTKILDIQV
+1 MADNDVRTKILDIQV

-28 RKEIADAMARQKELK
+28 RKEVADAMARQKDLK

-112 SEEDRN
+112 SEADRTG
-118 SEIGE
+118 EVGE

-148 NVGNYPNAMGQAANA
+148 NVGNYPNAMGQAASA
-163 TNGLVEALT
+163 TNGLVEALS
-172 KECKTAEEAQD
+172 KECKTAEDAQD
-183 ANDVLKRALAGIDP
+183 ANEILKRALAGIDP
-197 SADGAA
+197 SAEGAT

-216 NQVIQEHEE
+216 NQIIKQHEE

-256 GSVLEGLNV
+256 GSVMEGLNV

-297 WWYNYNKGLVEATKL
+297 WWYDYNKGLVEATKL
-312 TGDLTGKAGD
+312 TGDLTGKTGD

-342 EEVLTAA
+342 ETVLEAA

-362 ALKKVQD
+362 ALKKIQD
-369 GFINGANAN
+369 GFISGANAN
-378 GQYLDSLKEFPT
+378 GQYLDSLKEFPA
-390 YFREAGVSANGFVAI
+390 YFREAGVSADGFVAI

-414 TGNKALD
+414 TSNKALD

-473 SEIPDS
+473 SEIPES

-492 GPGEDAGYRYLT
+492 GPGEDAGYKYLT
-504 TLKDISTNLEDVK
+504 TLKDISTNLDDVK

-538 KAISALFDA
+538 NAISALFDA
-547 TGGTFESMTTQAKI
+547 TGGTFESMTTQAKT
-561 FVNKGIVAIINGVV
+561 FVNKGIVSVIKGVV
-575 DVCNWFID
+575 DICNWFID

-596 GMTTSFKMSWS
+596 GLTASFKMSWS
-607 IIKNVCKLIVDD
+607 IIKNVCKLIVDE

-646 KASTQAIKNIAKDY
+646 KASTQAVKNIAKDY

-678 ISIDLS
+678 ISLDLS
-684 QYSAED
+684 KYGTEN
-690 TPANGGGSGKG
+690 TPASDGNAGGGG
-701 GGKNLPK
+701 GGKKTATK
-708 KTGSEK
+708 KTGSGK
-714 TGSTSKTSSASD
+714 TGTTSKGSSASD
-726 PVKIEAELLRKAED
+726 PAKVEAELLRKAED
-740 ELLKITKQSAESR
+740 ELLKITKQSAETR

-758 LSYDRQIDDYKKKL
+758 LSYDRQIEDYKKKL
-772 AEDKTLTED
+772 AEDKTLTEQ
-781 SKSAILSIIDSLGQQ
+781 SKAAILSIIDSLGQQ

-813 EHDTKLIE
+813 EHNTKLIE
-821 LKLSAAEEGTKKE
+821 LKLSAAEEGTKEE
-834 LELKLQSID
+834 LELKLQAID

-876 EREEAEDANKTL
+876 EREEAEDASKTL
-888 TYERQKQVL
+888 TYERQVL

-918 RTMTDEEMEA
+918 RTMTDEEMEV

-946 MERDAA
+946 MEKDAA

-1028 KMAKV
+1028 KMAKI

-1087 KFATGGKVKGPGSGT
+1087 KFATGGKVNGPGSGT

-1117 TAEATRR
+1117 TARATR
-1124 FEPLLEIMNGKSDR
+1124 L
-1138 YNISNLRDGLRTI
+1138 
-1151 VPVVISE
+1151 
-1158 KSSNEYENFLYV
+1158 
-1170 LNRYFEDIESHK
+1170 
-1182 NEINIRDSLYSQ
+1182 
-1194 LSRQIETF
+1194 
-1202 NFRKEIITNERFNEE
+1202 
-1217 VISNVQ
+1217 
-1223 RIESIIDKSDRADI
+1223 
-1237 TKEEFLSEIR
+1237 
-1247 KTKFTSSLNKET
+1247 
-1259 DKTSVTKQYLTNYVI
+1259 
-1274 SNNNIEKHMRDFIEI
+1274 
-1289 LSIFGTF
+1289 
-1296 SMFDSTLDR
+1296 
-1305 MNYEIPMMKGV
+1305 
-1316 EDSPMEPSGDPNG
+1316 
-1329 ANIHFAQP
+1329 
-1337 TATGFASGG
+1337 
-1346 KIIGPG
+1346 
-1352 SGTSDSIPVMLS
+1352 
-1364 NGEYVITA
+1364 
-1372 NATRMF
+1372 F

-1398 SYQSMDNAEM
+1398 SYQSVDNAEM
-1408 MTDSFEKAA
+1408 MTDSFKEAA
-1417 KEIKPVVSVVEI
+1417 REIKPVVSVVEI
-1429 TEVQKRVETIENLD
+1429 TDAQERVEMIENLD
-1443 NF
+1443 NY